1 MKDEFAEQIRG
12 EGASRW
18 IQPDADTAAQ
28 PGCGRWAA
36 GEAMSVGRPV
46 RAVRPTKGLDFILY
60 PPAGKEARDG
70 FEDCSGVV
78 QLAC

>member
-1 MKDEFAEQIRG
+1 MQR
-12 EGASRW
+12 
-18 IQPDADTAAQ
+18 DADTAAQ

-36 GEAMSVGRPV
+36 DEARSVGRHV
-46 RAVRPTKGLDFILY
+46 RAVQPTKGLDFILY

-70 FEDCSGVV
+70 FEDRSGVV

>member
-1 MKDEFAEQIRG
+1 
-12 EGASRW
+12 
-18 IQPDADTAAQ
+18 
-28 PGCGRWAA
+28 
-36 GEAMSVGRPV
+36 MSVGRPV